1 MRATLPHHRVVMM
14 MAMTLQVKERKK
26 RATKGAVW
34 RTAIEDPIHL
44 NQRMMRKKKKKN
56 MIGKTSS

>member
-1 MRATLPHHRVVMM
+1 
-14 MAMTLQVKERKK
+14 
-26 RATKGAVW
+26 VW

-44 NQRMMRKKKKKN
+44 NPRMMRKKKKKN

>member
-1 MRATLPHHRVVMM
+1 MM

-26 RATKGAVW
+26 RATKEAVW
-34 RTAIEDPIHL
+34 RTAIEDPILL
-44 NQRMMRKKKKKN
+44 NHRMMRKKKKN